1 MNPRCT
7 VLQESS
13 NTAGPFF
20 VLVVFFLNRL
30 KREENLSQVSE
41 QPSAV
46 VVSSRVVQRWI
57 TEVVRCNSRV
67 TVPTGVTSAFV
78 ALIGGLV
85 DNSQVGV
92 EEGVTRQQEE
102 DKDHKS
108 QHEDNAGKS

>member
-1 MNPRCT
+1 M
-7 VLQESS
+7 
-13 NTAGPFF
+13 
-20 VLVVFFLNRL
+20 FFLNRL
-30 KREENLSQVSE
+30 QREENLSQVSE

-46 VVSSRVVQRWI
+46 VVSSGVVRCRI
-57 TEVVRCNSRV
+57 TEVVCCNSRV
-67 TVPTGVTSAFV
+67 TVPAGVASAFV
-78 ALIGGLV
+78 PLIGGLV